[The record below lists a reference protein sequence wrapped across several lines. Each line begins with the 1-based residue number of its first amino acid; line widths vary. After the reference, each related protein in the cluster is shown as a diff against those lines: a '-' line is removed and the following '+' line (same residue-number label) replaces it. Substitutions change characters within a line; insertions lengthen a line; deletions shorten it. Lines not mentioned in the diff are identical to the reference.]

1 MRHSPH
7 CDRNKRDLMLD
18 QVIHVDIQ
26 EIPTQIWMSQ
36 QTLIEISD
44 DFGDD
49 RNSTIFIEYRLF
61 HR

>member
-1 MRHSPH
+1 MLAETKEKAAFRGNTCGEVLYYQRRSQFTGKGSKSPH
-7 CDRNKRDLMLD
+7 YSAL
-18 QVIHVDIQ
+18 
-26 EIPTQIWMSQ
+26 
-36 QTLIEISD
+36 D